1 MTSTVTFKTSF
12 VTFTTFSNAISSA
25 ITLKYCL
32 TPTDTLLSTLFVGVK
47 YSTKFPYEM
56 LKQHQKQGFVEEIRD
71 FCFSKRISNNDY
83 FRLSPCSN
91 LTDFHNPDIVSLSY
105 RVSQKK

>member
-12 VTFTTFSNAISSA
+12 ASLTRLSNAISSA
-25 ITLKYCL
+25 ITLQYSL

-71 FCFSKRISNNDY
+71 FCFSKRLAIMITSD
-83 FRLSPCSN
+83 
-91 LTDFHNPDIVSLSY
+91 
-105 RVSQKK
+105 

>member
-12 VTFTTFSNAISSA
+12 VTFTTFSNAISNA

-56 LKQHQKQGFVEEIRD
+56 LKQHQKQGLGIFVLVRGLAIMITSD
-71 FCFSKRISNNDY
+71 
-83 FRLSPCSN
+83 
-91 LTDFHNPDIVSLSY
+91 
-105 RVSQKK
+105 